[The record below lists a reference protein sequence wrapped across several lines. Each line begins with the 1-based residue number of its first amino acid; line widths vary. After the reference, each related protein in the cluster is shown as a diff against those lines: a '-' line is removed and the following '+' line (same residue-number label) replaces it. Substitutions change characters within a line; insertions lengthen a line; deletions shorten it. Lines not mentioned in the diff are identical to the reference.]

1 MLYMKKIIQTIAS
14 VWALAAILTSC
25 TSTHKS
31 ADTNRT
37 AETITVKVAVVYED
51 PIIPGTDGKRLH
63 EVAKTP
69 GYSFSWNNPKEQVH
83 QYEAALEEASHGVV
97 DYVIV
102 AEYDAKQMFALNSNT
117 NNYLTVDTL
126 VNHIFKN
133 GPIPGIAEGVAYD
146 YIGMIKHYGFDK
158 MRDKDELH
166 EVWVFNHPACG
177 MYESRMIGDNA
188 FWINSP
194 GITKEQGAPCKELL
208 SVMFCSYERN
218 LACAL
223 ESYSHRFESTMM
235 KVYGWWDYENRAT
248 KADLTTWDKYTGYA
262 KIYDKYE
269 PGMSHVG
276 NVHFPPNGTH
286 DYDFTNDTKVMSYAD
301 EWLYDYPEIK
311 EKNARLINH
320 DEWGDHTGYMKW
332 WLGHMPHFKGISP
345 YDNKLNNWWHYVVNY
360 NAAVA
365 LEKELNK

>member
-1 MLYMKKIIQTIAS
+1 MTNQILSLLRTAAS
-14 VWALAAILTSC
+14 AVLLLCLLASC
-25 TSTHKS
+25 ST
-31 ADTNRT
+31 DRT
-37 AETITVKVAVVYED
+37 AERIIVKVAVVYED
-51 PIIPGTDGKRLH
+51 PVVPGTDGKRLH
-63 EVAKTP
+63 EVATTP
-69 GYSFSWNNPKEQVH
+69 GYGFKWNDPKEMCL

-102 AEYDAKQMFALNSNT
+102 EQHESDDIFARNVAT
-117 NNYLTVDTL
+117 GKYLTVDTL
-126 VNHIFKN
+126 VNHIFKT
-133 GPIPGIAEGVAYD
+133 GPIPGIAQGVSYD
-146 YIGMIKHYGFDK
+146 YIGMIRHYGFDQK
-158 MRDKDELH
+158 RDSGAIN

-177 MYESRMIGDNA
+177 MYESRMVGDGA

-194 GITKEQGAPCKELL
+194 GIGTEQGAPCKELL
-208 SVMFCSYERN
+208 SIMFCSYERD

-235 KVYGWWDYENRAT
+235 KVYGWWNYDERPT

-286 DYDFTNDTKVMSYAD
+286 DYDFVNETYVMSYAD

-311 EKNARLINH
+311 EEKARRMNCT
-320 DEWGDHTGYMKW
+320 EWGNHVGYMKW

-345 YDNKLNNWWHYVVNY
+345 YDGKLNNWWHYVVDY
-360 NAAVA
+360 NGALA
-365 LEKELNK
+365 LEKKLTK